1 MTLTH
6 THKDFFQHTLINILF
21 TDLNEILHQQ
31 PQKVSQYISHD
42 ASAVLVYDS
51 FWRAKTRQWINRKWR
66 ETFRESH
73 ILAMNFIF
81 TMQNGI
87 EIYWGIFFPTYLD
100 ECFLHWPQWNHSS
113 TIRKYSW
120 VYPILCQCKWF
131 IFERFKQGTGWT
143 ENGGTQ
149 QQLY

>member
-51 FWRAKTRQWINRKWR
+51 FWRAKTRQWINRKMKGNIKGITYTCNKFYLYDAKWHR
-66 ETFRESH
+66 D
-73 ILAMNFIF
+73 ILRNIF
-81 TMQNGI
+81 SNIPG
-87 EIYWGIFFPTYLD
+87 
-100 ECFLHWPQWNHSS
+100 
-113 TIRKYSW
+113 
-120 VYPILCQCKWF
+120 
-131 IFERFKQGTGWT
+131 
-143 ENGGTQ
+143 
-149 QQLY
+149 